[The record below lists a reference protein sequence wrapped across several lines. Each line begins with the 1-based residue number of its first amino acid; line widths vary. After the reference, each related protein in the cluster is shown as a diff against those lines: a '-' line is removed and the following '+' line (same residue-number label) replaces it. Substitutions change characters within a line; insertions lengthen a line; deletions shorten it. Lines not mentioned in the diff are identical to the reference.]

1 MCNIC
6 EQIYLRISEVYL
18 KYTVK
23 ATMLKLDQRKK
34 KKSVYHILKQANL
47 LIFIQAN
54 SILV

>member
-1 MCNIC
+1 MWNIC

-23 ATMLKLDQRKK
+23 VTMLKLDQRKK
-34 KKSVYHILKQANL
+34 KEVYHILKQANL